1 MKNLFLITILLL
13 TTPLVVQGFE
23 YGECNVVVIEENMK
37 GWEGFPQ
44 YDIFVKG
51 PNVIKGTFKK
61 FSGEH
66 PNGMKIKRNGMIVE
80 VPICIIR
87 NTVPFGS
94 RTEKVDT
101 LEVIRLSTNSDE
113 IKACYKKF
121 NQSYQEGRQLFLQ
134 PSGFSVG
141 MNAWFL
147 TEYNLFLGNFKLSE
161 EDDWVC

>member
-66 PNGMKIKRNGMIVE
+66 PNGMKIKRNGM
-80 VPICIIR
+80 
-87 NTVPFGS
+87 
-94 RTEKVDT
+94 KVK
-101 LEVIRLSTNSDE
+101 
-113 IKACYKKF
+113 IKNY
-121 NQSYQEGRQLFLQ
+121 
-134 PSGFSVG
+134 
-141 MNAWFL
+141 
-147 TEYNLFLGNFKLSE
+147 
-161 EDDWVC
+161 